1 MRKTL
6 LTALF
11 LLEGVMTNAQM
22 VQYGKVT
29 EMSSGGKRLTGVS
42 ITVNSAHD
50 CQPTTSD
57 ANGVFRLCFGE
68 HQTGDVVLGIRA
80 RKSGYEVVNGHF
92 TREGW
97 TLTPNDSLKIVMAP
111 VAKLSEA
118 RMKYYDLLETA
129 CLSRYDQTKEFLHGQ
144 YMSGELPDNEYEYWM
159 AATQAELQRTYCEI
173 EDYAEWFACIN
184 TDDMNDI
191 TRQIYGKLE
200 SNDTEGAMALV
211 AGDSYNTVLQ
221 AYNGLKLLKP
231 MEESEI
237 MVAFSDSIVSSDPI
251 PEDLLSMQSYVAMMG
266 DEFAEAGQRYAKA
279 CAYLSG
285 LFKDADY
292 QDKAEEYLEKSVK
305 VYGLLEMLEKGK
317 F

>member
-1 MRKTL
+1 MRKAILATL
-6 LTALF
+6 FSMA
-11 LLEGVMTNAQM
+11 GIMANAQM

-29 EMSSGGKRLTGVS
+29 EMSSGGKCLTGVS
-42 ITVNSAHD
+42 ITVNSATD

-57 ANGVFRLCFGE
+57 AYGVFRLCFRE

-80 RKSGYEVVNGHF
+80 RKSGYKVVNGHF
-92 TREGW
+92 TSRGW
-97 TLTPNDSLKIVMAP
+97 TLTPNDSLIIVMAP
-111 VAKLSEA
+111 EDKISEA
-118 RMKYYDLLETA
+118 RMEFYDILETA
-129 CLSRYDQTKEFLHGQ
+129 SLSRYEQTKEFLHGQ
-144 YMSGELPDNEYEYWM
+144 YMNGELPDDEYEYWM
-159 AATQAELQRTYCEI
+159 AAAQTELQRAYAEMD
-173 EDYAEWFACIN
+173 DYAERFACID
-184 TDDMNDI
+184 TDNMNET
-191 TRQIYGKLE
+191 TRQIYEKLQ
-200 SNDTEGAMALV
+200 SGDAEGAMALA

-237 MVAFSDSIVSSDPI
+237 MVAFSDSIVPSDPI
-251 PEDLLSMQSYVAMMG
+251 PEDLLSIQSYVAMMG

-285 LFKDADY
+285 LFKDANY
-292 QDKAEEYLEKSVK
+292 QDKANEYLEKSVK